1 MECCTYTFLS
11 KTTYRVLWY
20 FYIFIFSYIKA
31 RETSGDDR
39 QGIASSWEE
48 FSGECV
54 AWFVHRV
61 GTMNQV
67 N

>member
-11 KTTYRVLWY
+11 KTTYQVFWY

-39 QGIASSWEE
+39 QGIASSWEKSFLE
-48 FSGECV
+48 NV
-54 AWFVHRV
+54 
-61 GTMNQV
+61 
-67 N
+67 